1 MLEMTGLPVQGTAI
15 GKLFVLCLVFAYI
28 IGCSD
33 FYFYSLLDGDAKG
46 GDTGEPLEIVPISV
60 NLAVGDEFT
69 FSASGGTPPYSFV
82 VVSGTG
88 TVDSTTGTYIA
99 PSEAAREIIRV
110 VDDAGNESEAQIVVI
125 E

>member
-1 MLEMTGLPVQGTAI
+1 MIALPVQRTAI
-15 GKLFVLCLVFAYI
+15 WKLVVVILLTCACI

-33 FYFYSLLDGDAKG
+33 FNFFSLLDGAANG

-60 NLAVGDEFT
+60 NLTVGDEFT